1 MSLQHNSSEK
11 TCVNVFHKM
20 LEAVCENEVRYWFW
34 MRTPGLVSFSI
45 HRKSCSVALRSK
57 LFVGRSSS
65 FTRSSPNHVFM
76 QLALSTGAKSCLK
89 LLSRVEGKSMFKPL
103 KFLHNKFIN
112 PHLSGVDFVNWALVM
127 LNIVQ

>member
-1 MSLQHNSSEK
+1 M
-11 TCVNVFHKM
+11 NVFHKM
-20 LEAVCENEVRYWFW
+20 LEAVCENEFRYWFW

-45 HRKSCSVALRSK
+45 HRKSCSAALRSK
-57 LFVGRSSS
+57 LFVGLSSS
-65 FTRSSPNHVFM
+65 FTRSSSNHVFM

-89 LLSRVEGKSMFKPL
+89 LSRVEGKSMFKPL

-112 PHLSGVDFVNWALVM
+112 PHLSGVDFVNVVSVM